1 LRAVGVLV
9 MVVVGMG
16 VVEGEVGDEAEADP
30 PHAAVVPRQMT
41 ARQTC
46 RRKRSDRI
54 NTVVSLLDPF
64 YATTH
69 SFRPSSA
76 VGARSSLSAP
86 AESPLDPN
94 ADSNA
99 LRASPSSISRTSS
112 RC

>member
-1 LRAVGVLV
+1 MSFGLTPLEVIV
-9 MVVVGMG
+9 MVFVGIG
-16 VVEGEVGDEAEADP
+16 VVEGEVGDEAEDDP
-30 PHAAVVPRQMT
+30 PHAAVVPTQMT

-76 VGARSSLSAP
+76 VGARSSLSAQ

-99 LRASPSSISRTSS
+99 LKALLDQ
-112 RC
+112 